1 MTSRFASLPAIGVSL
16 LVNLSMLIP
25 LNFVLMSAESSE
37 PTAEITSL
45 VDEAGQE
52 TLSFESIL
60 TPSSSGQSGDGTNA
74 GAGLAGATL
83 VAAADVAA
91 TGPALEERIEAVVIP
106 DAPRVAATI
115 PLPSNTRLT
124 AKVALRGTSDKVVG
138 GVQGT
143 MDRIT
148 HEIRQSL
155 EERQTLVMWMFD
167 ASGSL
172 KDRRNAITERFENVY
187 RQLNDGGPTDGLYT
201 AVVSYGEKAELITPD
216 PVKDIQSVIQP
227 IRFMKTDE
235 SGIENVFTAVRMAV
249 DRWKQ
254 FKRSEGRWNKVMFIV
269 TDERGDDAETQLE
282 DVISLCKR
290 YGVRVYVVGNAAVFG
305 QKIGYVRW
313 RYEDGFEEDIEVDQG
328 PETAFPEG
336 LQLPNWGGG
345 DWRTGR
351 ISASYGPYALT
362 RLCAET
368 GGMYLITDD
377 THRRQYDAAVM
388 REYSPD
394 YRPVR
399 IQEAEIS
406 KNSAKVAL
414 VRAAEMTLQGERFEV
429 PQLEF
434 PAENDNRLREE
445 VNKAQMPV
453 AKVFYRIDE
462 LYKVLKDAEKAR
474 NTLKEPRWRASFDL
488 AMGRLLAMHARYDG
502 YNRMLADMKVSP
514 KSFKDPK
521 NNLWRIVPSKE
532 IDIAKVGPLVKQR
545 GDAAKVYL
553 SRVIDEH
560 PGTPW
565 ADLAARELRTELGW
579 TWQEDFRD
587 PTGQGQMARN
597 ANNNTPRL
605 LLANE
610 NQPQPMQRPREEKER
625 VKPKL

>member
-1 MTSRFASLPAIGVSL
+1 MTKFASLPAIGVSL
-16 LVNLSMLIP
+16 VVNLSMLIP
-25 LNFVLMSAESSE
+25 LGFVAMSAESSE
-37 PTAEITSL
+37 PVAEITSL

-52 TLSFESIL
+52 ELSFEAIIP
-60 TPSSSGQSGDGTNA
+60 TSSSSAQGDGTSD
-74 GAGLAGATL
+74 GAGLAGGTL
-83 VAAADVAA
+83 VAAADAA
-91 TGPALEERIEAVVIP
+91 GTGPSINDRIEAVVIP
-106 DAPRVAATI
+106 DAPRIAAAI
-115 PLPSNTRLT
+115 PLPSDAKLT
-124 AKVALRGTSDKVVG
+124 AKVAVRGTSDKVVG

-172 KDRRNAITERFENVY
+172 KDRRNAITERFENIY
-187 RQLNDGGPTDGLYT
+187 RQLSDGGPTDGLYT
-201 AVVSYGEKAELITPD
+201 AVVSYGEKTELITQD
-216 PVKDIQSVIQP
+216 PVKDIASIIQP
-227 IRFMKTDE
+227 IRHMKVDE
-235 SGIENVFTAVRMAV
+235 SGIENVFTAVRLAA
-249 DRWKQ
+249 DKWKQ
-254 FKRSEGRWNKVMFIV
+254 FKRTEGKWNKVMFIV
-269 TDERGDDAETQLE
+269 TDERGDDAESQLE

-290 YGVRVYVVGNAAVFG
+290 SGIRVYVVGNAAVFG
-305 QKIGYVRW
+305 QKLGYVRW
-313 RYEDGFEEDIEVDQG
+313 KYPDGFEEDIEVDQG
-328 PETAFPEG
+328 PESAFPEG

-377 THRRQYDAAVM
+377 THQRKYDAAVM
-388 REYSPD
+388 REYAPD

-399 IQEAEIS
+399 IQETEIS
-406 KNSAKVAL
+406 KNAAKVAL
-414 VRAAEMTLQGERFEV
+414 VKAAEMTLQGERFEV
-429 PQLEF
+429 PQLNF
-434 PAENDNRLREE
+434 PAESDAKLREE
-445 VNKAQMPV
+445 INKAQMPV

-462 LYKVLKDAEKAR
+462 LFKVLKDAEKAR
-474 NTLKEPRWRASFDL
+474 NTIKEPRWRASFDL
-488 AMGRLLAMHARYDG
+488 AMGRLLAMHARFDG
-502 YNRMLADMKVSP
+502 YNRMLADMKSTP
-514 KSFKDPK
+514 KTFKDPK
-521 NNLWRIVPSKE
+521 NNLWRLSPSKD
-532 IDIAKVGPLVKQR
+532 IDVAKVGPLVKQR

-587 PTGQGQMARN
+587 PTGQGRTAQQA
-597 ANNNTPRL
+597 ANNTPRL
-605 LLANE
+605 LLADE
-610 NQPQPMQRPREEKER
+610 NKPQQMQRPKEEKER

>member
-1 MTSRFASLPAIGVSL
+1 MTKFASLPAIGVSL
-16 LVNLSMLIP
+16 VVNLSMLIP
-25 LNFVLMSAESSE
+25 LGFVAMSAESSE
-37 PTAEITSL
+37 PVAEITSL

-52 TLSFESIL
+52 ELSFEAIIP
-60 TPSSSGQSGDGTNA
+60 TSSSSAQGDGTSD
-74 GAGLAGATL
+74 GAGLAGGTL
-83 VAAADVAA
+83 VAAADAA
-91 TGPALEERIEAVVIP
+91 GTGPSINDRIEAVVIP
-106 DAPRVAATI
+106 DAPRIAAAI
-115 PLPSNTRLT
+115 PLPSDAKLT
-124 AKVALRGTSDKVVG
+124 AKVAVRGTSDKVVG

-172 KDRRNAITERFENVY
+172 KDRRNAITERFENIY
-187 RQLNDGGPTDGLYT
+187 RQLSDGGPTDGLYT
-201 AVVSYGEKAELITPD
+201 AVVSYGEKTELITQD
-216 PVKDIQSVIQP
+216 PVKDIASIIQP
-227 IRFMKTDE
+227 IRHMKVVE
-235 SGIENVFTAVRMAV
+235 SGIENVFTAVRLAA
-249 DRWKQ
+249 DKWKQ
-254 FKRSEGRWNKVMFIV
+254 FKRTEGKWNKVMFIV
-269 TDERGDDAETQLE
+269 TDERGDDAESQLE

-290 YGVRVYVVGNAAVFG
+290 SGIRVYVVGNAAVFG
-305 QKIGYVRW
+305 QKLGYVRW
-313 RYEDGFEEDIEVDQG
+313 KYPDGFEEDIEVDQG
-328 PETAFPEG
+328 PESAFPEG

-377 THRRQYDAAVM
+377 THQRKYDAAVM
-388 REYSPD
+388 REYAPD

-399 IQEAEIS
+399 IQETEIS
-406 KNSAKVAL
+406 KNAAKVAL
-414 VRAAEMTLQGERFEV
+414 VKAAEMTLQGERFEV
-429 PQLEF
+429 PQLNF
-434 PAENDNRLREE
+434 PAESDAKLREE
-445 VNKAQMPV
+445 INKAQMPV

-462 LYKVLKDAEKAR
+462 LFKVLKDAEKAR
-474 NTLKEPRWRASFDL
+474 NTIKEPRWRASFDL
-488 AMGRLLAMHARYDG
+488 AMGRLLAMHARFDG
-502 YNRMLADMKVSP
+502 YNRMLADMKSTP
-514 KSFKDPK
+514 KTFKDPK
-521 NNLWRIVPSKE
+521 NNLWRLSPSKD
-532 IDIAKVGPLVKQR
+532 IDVAKVGPLVKQR

-587 PTGQGQMARN
+587 PTGQGRTAQQA
-597 ANNNTPRL
+597 ANNTPRL
-605 LLANE
+605 LLADE
-610 NQPQPMQRPREEKER
+610 NKPQQMQRPKEEKER

>member
-1 MTSRFASLPAIGVSL
+1 MTKHSASLPAIGVSL

-37 PTAEITSL
+37 PVAEITSL
-45 VDEAGQE
+45 ADEAGQE
-52 TLSFESIL
+52 ELSFESMI
-60 TPSSSGQSGDGTNA
+60 PSSSSQSGDGSSD
-74 GAGLAGATL
+74 GAGLASGTL

-91 TGPALEERIEAVVIP
+91 TGPAIEERIEAVVIP
-106 DAPRVAATI
+106 DAPRIAATI
-115 PLPSNTRLT
+115 PLPSDARLT
-124 AKVALRGTSDKVVG
+124 AKVAIRGTSDKVVG

-172 KDRRNAITERFENVY
+172 KERRNAVTERFENIY
-187 RQLNDGGPTDGLYT
+187 KQLNDGGPTDGLYT
-201 AVVSYGEKAELITPD
+201 AVVSYGEKTDLITPD
-216 PVKDIQSVIQP
+216 PVKDIKSIIQP
-227 IRFMKTDE
+227 IRHMKVDE
-235 SGIENVFTAVRMAV
+235 SGIENVFTAVRLAV
-249 DRWKQ
+249 DKWKQ
-254 FKRSEGRWNKVMFIV
+254 FKRTDGKWNKVMFIV
-269 TDERGDDAETQLE
+269 TDERGDDAESQLE

-290 YGVRVYVVGNAAVFG
+290 SGVRVYVVGNAAVFG
-305 QKIGYVRW
+305 QKLGYVRW
-313 RYEDGFEEDIEVDQG
+313 KYEDGFEEDIEVDQG
-328 PETAFPEG
+328 PESAFPEG

-368 GGMYLITDD
+368 GGRYLITDD
-377 THRRQYDAAVM
+377 THRRQYDADVM
-388 REYSPD
+388 REYAPD

-406 KNSAKVAL
+406 KNVAKVAL

-434 PAENDNRLREE
+434 PAESDNRLREE

-462 LYKVLKDAEKAR
+462 LFKVLKDAEKAR
-474 NTLKEPRWRASFDL
+474 NTIKEPRWRASFDL

-514 KSFKDPK
+514 KSMKDPK
-521 NNLWRIVPSKE
+521 NNVWRIVPSKE

-565 ADLAARELRTELGW
+565 ADLAARELRTEVGW
-579 TWQEDFRD
+579 TWQEGFRD
-587 PTGQGQMARN
+587 PTGNGQMARN
-597 ANNNTPRL
+597 GANNTPRL
-605 LLANE
+605 LLADE
-610 NQPQPMQRPREEKER
+610 NRPQQMQRPREEKER

>member
-1 MTSRFASLPAIGVSL
+1 MTNRFATLPAIGVSL

-25 LNFVLMSAESSE
+25 LNFVLMTAESSE
-37 PTAEITSL
+37 PIAEITSL

-52 TLSFESIL
+52 ELSFESIIP
-60 TPSSSGQSGDGTNA
+60 TSSSGQSGDGSSD
-74 GAGLAGATL
+74 GAGFAGGTL
-83 VAAADVAA
+83 VAAADAVGA
-91 TGPALEERIEAVVIP
+91 GPAIEERIEAVVIP
-106 DAPRVAATI
+106 DAPRLAATV
-115 PLPSNTRLT
+115 PLPSDARLT
-124 AKVALRGTSDKVVG
+124 AKVAIRGTSDKVVG

-143 MDRIT
+143 MDRLS

-172 KDRRNAITERFENVY
+172 KDRRNAITERFENIY
-187 RQLNDGGPTDGLYT
+187 RQLSDGGPTDGLYT
-201 AVVSYGEKAELITPD
+201 AVVSYGEKTELITPD
-216 PVKDIQSVIQP
+216 PVKDVQSIIQP
-227 IRFMKTDE
+227 VRHMKVDE
-235 SGIENVFTAVRMAV
+235 SGVENVFTAVRLAV
-249 DRWKQ
+249 DKWKQ
-254 FKRSEGRWNKVMFIV
+254 FKRSEGKWNKVMFIV
-269 TDERGDDAETQLE
+269 TDERGDDAESQLE

-290 YGVRVYVVGNAAVFG
+290 SGVRVYVVGNAAVFG
-305 QKIGYVRW
+305 QKLGYVRW
-313 RYEDGFEEDIEVDQG
+313 KYPDGFEEDIEVDQG
-328 PETAFPEG
+328 PESAFPEG

-388 REYSPD
+388 REYAPD

-399 IQEAEIS
+399 IQEGEIS
-406 KNSAKVAL
+406 RNTAKVAL

-429 PQLEF
+429 PQLNF
-434 PAENDNRLREE
+434 PAESDSRLREE

-462 LYKVLKDAEKAR
+462 LFKVLKDAEKAR
-474 NTLKEPRWRASFDL
+474 NTIKEPRWRASFDL

-502 YNRMLADMKVSP
+502 YNRMLADMKVTP
-514 KSFKDPK
+514 RTFKDPK
-521 NNLWRIVPSKE
+521 NNLWRLAPSKD

-565 ADLAARELRTELGW
+565 ADLATRELRTELGW

-587 PTGQGQMARN
+587 PTGNGQMARPGDN
-597 ANNNTPRL
+597 STPRL

-610 NQPQPMQRPREEKER
+610 NRPQQMQRQRDEKER

>member
-1 MTSRFASLPAIGVSL
+1 MTNQSASLPAIGVSL

-25 LNFVLMSAESSE
+25 LNFVLMSAESA
-37 PTAEITSL
+37 PPVAEITSL
-45 VDEAGQE
+45 VDEAGQQE
-52 TLSFESIL
+52 LSFESIIP
-60 TPSSSGQSGDGTNA
+60 TSNSGQSGDGTSD
-74 GAGLAGATL
+74 GAGLAGGVV
-83 VAAADVAA
+83 VAAADVAG
-91 TGPALEERIEAVVIP
+91 TGPAIEERIEAVVIP
-106 DAPRVAATI
+106 DAPRIAATV
-115 PLPSNTRLT
+115 PLPSDARLT
-124 AKVALRGTSDKVVG
+124 AKVAIRGTSDKVVG

-143 MDRIT
+143 MDRLT

-172 KDRRNAITERFENVY
+172 KDRRNAITERFENIY
-187 RQLNDGGPTDGLYT
+187 KQLGDGSSTDGLYT
-201 AVVSYGEKAELITPD
+201 AVVSYGEKTEFITPD
-216 PVKDIQSVIQP
+216 PIKDVQSIIQP
-227 IRFMKTDE
+227 IRHMKIDE
-235 SGIENVFTAVRMAV
+235 SGVENVFSAVRLAV
-249 DRWKQ
+249 DKWKQ
-254 FKRSEGRWNKVMFIV
+254 FKRADGKWNKIMFIV
-269 TDERGDDAETQLE
+269 TDERGDDAESQLE

-290 YGVRVYVVGNAAVFG
+290 SGVRVYVVGNAAVFG
-305 QKIGYVRW
+305 QKLGYVRW
-313 RYEDGFEEDIEVDQG
+313 KYPDGFEEDIEVDQG
-328 PETAFPEG
+328 PESAFPEG

-388 REYSPD
+388 REYAPD

-406 KNSAKVAL
+406 KNVAKVAL

-462 LYKVLKDAEKAR
+462 LFKVLKDAEKAR
-474 NTLKEPRWRASFDL
+474 NSIKEPRWRASFDL

-514 KSFKDPK
+514 KTFKDPK
-521 NNLWRIVPSKE
+521 NNVWRIVPSKE
-532 IDIAKVGPLVKQR
+532 IDITKVGPLVKQR

-565 ADLAARELRTELGW
+565 ADLAARELRTEIGW
-579 TWQEDFRD
+579 AWQEGYRD
-587 PTGQGQMARN
+587 PTGQGRQMA
-597 ANNNTPRL
+597 AGNNNTPRL
-605 LLANE
+605 LLADE
-610 NQPQPMQRPREEKER
+610 NRPQQMQRQREEKER
-625 VKPKL
+625 IKPKL